1 MIEATEGVLLENAIA
16 PLLLLFG
23 IIKGNGASPTFLTID
38 ASWSIEGAPG
48 ETKNDAVT
56 VLAE

>member
-1 MIEATEGVLLENAIA
+1 MIEATEGTLLENAIV

-23 IIKGNGASPTFLTID
+23 IIKETYASPTFFTID
-38 ASWSIEGAPG
+38 VSWPIEGAIG

-56 VLAE
+56 MPDE